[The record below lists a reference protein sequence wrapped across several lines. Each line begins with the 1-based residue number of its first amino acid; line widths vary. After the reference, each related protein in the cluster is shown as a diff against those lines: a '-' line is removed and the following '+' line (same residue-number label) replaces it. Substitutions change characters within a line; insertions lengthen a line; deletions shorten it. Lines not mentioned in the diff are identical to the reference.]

1 MHKIK
6 SINASE
12 ILDSR
17 GNPTVGVEIQLDNNI
32 LAISSVPSGA
42 STGVR
47 EALELRDNDSNRYKG
62 KGVTQAVSNI
72 NNIIAKP
79 LLSLDVREQKNID
92 QIMID
97 LDGSDMKQ
105 NLGANAILGVSL
117 ATLIASSMSENLP
130 LYEKISHLIND
141 DSQHILPVPMLNIM
155 NGGAHAVNST
165 DFQEFMITPVGFET
179 FKEAI
184 RAGSEIYSTLGKIL
198 EKKGLSTN
206 VGYEGGFAPSGLSND
221 EVLDFIMEAIEK
233 SNYKS
238 GEDIFIALD
247 PAASEFE
254 KDEKY
259 NLSKEN
265 KILSSNEMVDY
276 YSKLIKK
283 YPIYSIEDGL
293 SEDDWNGWGNFTKKH
308 GDHLQIVGDDLF
320 VTQKKY
326 LEKGIN
332 KNSAN
337 AILIKFNQVGT
348 ISETIETIKT
358 AKNNNF
364 KCVISHRSGETEDT
378 TIADLAVGTGAGQ
391 IKTGA
396 PARSDRVAKYNRL
409 LRIEEKLSN
418 SSIYAGKNILKKRSK
433 LW

>member
-17 GNPTVGVEIQLDNNI
+17 GNPTVGVELELDNNI
-32 LAISSVPSGA
+32 VAISSVPSGA
-42 STGVR
+42 STGIR
-47 EALELRDNDSNRYKG
+47 EALELRDNDPNRYKG
-62 KGVTQAVSNI
+62 KGVTEAVNNI
-72 NNIIAKP
+72 NNIIAKSIV
-79 LLSLDVREQKNID
+79 SLDVRDQKKID
-92 QIMID
+92 QLMID
-97 LDGSDMKQ
+97 LDGTDMKQ

-117 ATLIASSMSENLP
+117 ATLIASSLSEKTP
-130 LYEKISHLIND
+130 LYKRVSDLIND
-141 DSQHILPVPMLNIM
+141 DSEHILPVPMLNIM

-165 DFQEFMITPVGFET
+165 DFQEFMVTPVGFES

-198 EKKGLSTN
+198 ENKGLSTN
-206 VGYEGGFAPSGLSND
+206 VGFEGGFAPSGLSND

-233 SNYKS
+233 SNYKP
-238 GEDIFIALD
+238 GKEIFIALD

-254 KDEKY
+254 KDGKY
-259 NLSKEN
+259 NLTKDG
-265 KILSSNEMVDY
+265 KVLSSDEMIDY
-276 YSKLIKK
+276 YTNLIKK

-293 SEDDWNGWGNFTKKH
+293 AEDDWNGWGKFTKKH
-308 GDHLQIVGDDLF
+308 SKDLQIVGDDLF

-326 LEKGIN
+326 LKEGIDN
-332 KNSAN
+332 ISAN
-337 AILIKFNQVGT
+337 SILIKFNQVGT
-348 ISETIETIKT
+348 ISETIETIKM
-358 AKNNNF
+358 AKENNF

-378 TIADLAVGTGAGQ
+378 TIADLAVGTGSGQ

-418 SSIYAGKNILKKRSK
+418 SSIYAGNKILNK
-433 LW
+433 

>member
-17 GNPTVGVEIQLDNNI
+17 GNPTVGVEIELDNNI
-32 LAISSVPSGA
+32 VAISSVPSGA

-62 KGVTQAVSNI
+62 KGVTQAVNNI

-79 LLSLDVREQKNID
+79 LLSLDVRDQKNID
-92 QIMID
+92 QLMID
-97 LDGSDMKQ
+97 LDGTDMKQ

-117 ATLIASSMSENLP
+117 ATLIASSMSENIP
-130 LYEKISHLIND
+130 LYQRVSDLISG
-141 DSQHILPVPMLNIM
+141 DSKYTLPVPMLNIM
-155 NGGAHAVNST
+155 NGGSHAVNST

-206 VGYEGGFAPSGLSND
+206 VGFEGGFAPTGLSNNA
-221 EVLDFIMEAIEK
+221 VLDFIMEAIEK
-233 SNYKS
+233 SNYKP

-254 KDEKY
+254 KDGKY
-259 NLSKEN
+259 NLSKDR
-265 KILSSNEMVDY
+265 KILSSDEMINY
-276 YSKLIKK
+276 YTKLIKK

-308 GDHLQIVGDDLF
+308 GKHLQIVGDDLF

-326 LEKGIN
+326 LKEGID
-332 KNSAN
+332 KSSAN

-358 AKNNNF
+358 AKDNNF
-364 KCVISHRSGETEDT
+364 KCIISHRSGETEDT
-378 TIADLAVGTGAGQ
+378 TIADLAVGTNSGQ

-409 LRIEEKLSN
+409 LRIEEKLSK
-418 SSIYAGKNILKKRSK
+418 SSSYAGNKILK
-433 LW
+433 